1 MFGKW
6 KFYRQHCERQKSPSP
21 LGKGLLYFLQE
32 AVMLIYLR
40 KQLISI
46 LSSKLCFCE

>member
-21 LGKGLLYFLQE
+21 LGKGLLYFFTRSCYANLFTKTVNFDFKFE
-32 AVMLIYLR
+32 ALFL
-40 KQLISI
+40 
-46 LSSKLCFCE
+46 